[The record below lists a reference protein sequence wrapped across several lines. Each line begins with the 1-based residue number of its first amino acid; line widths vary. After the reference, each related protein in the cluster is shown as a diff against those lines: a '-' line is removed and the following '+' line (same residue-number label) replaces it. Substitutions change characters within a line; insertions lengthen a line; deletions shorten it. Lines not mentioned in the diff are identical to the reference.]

1 MIKDFSNN
9 LEGFIR
15 LVLLLFSFNC
25 FSQVLPSTIGV
36 HHKKESETQ
45 INYALAFVGDGD
57 RIEFSTATE
66 PIENNWSAEVWYKK
80 TAQTKA
86 QNFTN
91 LATSGNSGQS
101 NRWSLRLSQWKNKN
115 RIGITQYSNI
125 NYCCDW
131 FRNTSTANTKV
142 GKWEHVA
149 WTHSGNQVT
158 IYVNGE
164 NIGNYF
170 KEFQGQRSNRS
181 NIGDAKLWRKYIGY
195 TGDVTIRGEI
205 DEVRFWNDTRSA
217 SEIKDNMFIELNG
230 DEGGLVSYY
239 KMSNGTGTNLSDNSS
254 NPKYNG
260 KLKSMGNSNWVTSYA
275 PIGNIDDDYKNSI
288 QAIWAKT
295 DKSNYSSSSNGLF
308 FKLNDDLTE
317 QNFTVFGSNSSSDT
331 NTNNL
336 PSGTTIKSSREWQ
349 IDEHGDI
356 QVNIF
361 IDISAAT
368 GNTVTP
374 ADASNYKLIYKSCA
388 SCNFSIE
395 ESGDNI
401 SNSDWIK
408 FENVSLKDGYYAI
421 ASTDTE
427 L

>member
-1 MIKDFSNN
+1 MTKDFSNN
-9 LEGFIR
+9 LGGFIR
-15 LVLLLFSFNC
+15 LLLLLFSYNC
-25 FSQVLPSTIGV
+25 LSQVLPSTIGV

-45 INYALAFVGDGD
+45 INYALAFDGNKD
-57 RIEFSTATE
+57 YINTGGTTISSKWT
-66 PIENNWSAEVWYKK
+66 AEVWFKK
-80 TAQTKA
+80 TGQNSV

-91 LATSGNSGQS
+91 KKLSGNQS
-101 NRWSLRLSQWKNKN
+101 TNNWALRLGQWKNRNK
-115 RIGITQYSNI
+115 IGITKYASNPG
-125 NYCCDW
+125 YCCDYYI
-131 FRNTSTANTKV
+131 NNSTANTSV

-149 WTHSGNQVT
+149 WTYSGNTVK

-164 NIGNYF
+164 MIGSYF
-170 KEFQGQRSNRS
+170 KEYGNNSYATGTMSN
-181 NIGDAKLWRKYIGY
+181 AKLMTKYIGY
-195 TGDVTIRGEI
+195 NGTGTIKGEI
-205 DEVRFWNDTRSA
+205 DEVRFWNDTRTTD
-217 SEIKDNMFIELNG
+217 EINDNMFIQLNG
-230 DEGGLVSYY
+230 DETGLVAYY
-239 KMSNGTGTNLSDNSS
+239 KMSNGTGNTLTDNSS
-254 NPKYNG
+254 SPKYNG
-260 KLKSMGNSNWVTSYA
+260 TLKNMTNDDWVTSYA

-288 QAIWAKT
+288 EAIWAKT
-295 DKSNYSSSSNGLF
+295 DKSKYSSSSNGLF

-349 IDEHGDI
+349 IDEHGDV

-401 SNSDWIK
+401 SNSDWVK
-408 FENVSLKDGYYAI
+408 FENVSLRDGYYAI

>member
-1 MIKDFSNN
+1 MTKDFSNN

-45 INYALAFVGDGD
+45 INYALAFVGNGD
-57 RIEFSTATE
+57 RIEFSTATSS
-66 PIENNWSAEVWYKK
+66 INNNWSAEVWYKK
-80 TAQTKA
+80 TAQKKA

-91 LATSGNSGQS
+91 YATSGNAGQS
-101 NRWSLRLSQWKNKN
+101 NRWSLRLSQWENQN
-115 RIGITQYSNI
+115 RIGITQYSH
-125 NYCCDW
+125 YCCDW
-131 FRNTSTANTKV
+131 FINDEDANTSI

-149 WTHSGNQVT
+149 WTYSGNNKVK

-164 NIGNYF
+164 YIGNYF
-170 KEFQGQRSNRS
+170 TEYGNNKSARE
-181 NIGDAKLWRKYIGY
+181 NIGAAKLWRRYIGY
-195 TGDVTIRGEI
+195 TGNVTIRGEI
-205 DEVRFWNDTRSA
+205 DEVRFWNDTRTS
-217 SEIKDNMFIELNG
+217 SEINDNMFIELNG
-230 DEGGLVSYY
+230 DEAGLASYY
-239 KMSNGTGTNLSDNSS
+239 KMSNGTGTTLTDNSS

-260 KLKSMGNSNWVTSYA
+260 KLKSMGNNNWVTSYA
-275 PIGNIDDDYKNSI
+275 PIGDIDDDYKNSI
-288 QAIWAKT
+288 EAIWAKT
-295 DKSNYSSSSNGLF
+295 GSEYSSKSNGLF
-308 FKLNDDLTE
+308 FKLNDELTE
-317 QNFTVFGSNSSSDT
+317 QNFAVFGSNSSAGT

-336 PSGTTIKSSREWQ
+336 PSGTVIKSSREWQ
-349 IDEHGDI
+349 IDENGRV
-356 QVNIF
+356 QANVF
-361 IDISAAT
+361 IDISEAT

-374 ADASNYKLIYKSCA
+374 ATASNYKLIYKNCA
-388 SCNFSIE
+388 SCYFSIE

>member
-1 MIKDFSNN
+1 MTKDFSNN

-15 LVLLLFSFNC
+15 LVLLLFSYNC
-25 FSQVLPSTIGV
+25 FSQILPSTIGV

-45 INYALAFVGDGD
+45 TNYALAFDGVND
-57 RIEFSTATE
+57 YINTGTKNITSK
-66 PIENNWSAEVWYKK
+66 WSAEVWYKK
-80 TAQTKA
+80 AGQTNA

-91 LATSGNSGQS
+91 AQISNGGTSN
-101 NRWSLRLSQWKNKN
+101 WSLRLSQWKNTKKV
-115 RIGITQYSNI
+115 GITKYGWGDFFI
-125 NYCCDW
+125 NS
-131 FRNTSTANTKV
+131 STANISI

-149 WTHSGNQVT
+149 WTYSGNKVT

-164 NIGNYF
+164 TIGSYYH
-170 KEFQGQRSNRS
+170 EYSNGPANTS
-181 NIGDAKLWRKYIGY
+181 NIPSAKLMTKLIGLNSS
-195 TGDVTIRGEI
+195 VTIKGEI
-205 DEVRFWNDTRSA
+205 DEVRFWNDKRTA
-217 SEIKDNMFIELNG
+217 SEINDNMFIELNG
-230 DEGGLVSYY
+230 NEAGLVKYY
-239 KMSNGTGTNLSDNSS
+239 KMSNGTGNNLTDNSTNS
-254 NPKYNG
+254 YNG
-260 KLKSMGNSNWVTSYA
+260 TLKNMTNDDWVTSYA
-275 PIGNIDDDYKNSI
+275 PIGNIDDDFKSSI
-288 QAIWAKT
+288 EAIWAKT
-295 DKSNYSSSSNGLF
+295 DKSKYSSSSNGLF
-308 FKLNDDLTE
+308 FKLDDNLTE
-317 QNFTVFGSNSSSDT
+317 QNFTVYGSNSSTDT

-336 PSGTTIKSSREWQ
+336 PSGTEIKSSREWQ

-361 IDISAAT
+361 IDISSAT

-374 ADASNYKLIYKSCA
+374 ADASNYKLIYKSCS

-421 ASTDTE
+421 ASTDSN